1 MPEIYASHPDYGF
14 ARDFKG
20 YGEKGLEGLKW
31 PNKAK
36 IAIFPIYSF
45 TPGGERSVLSGD
57 GVAET
62 NLPEHPEEGRQNE
75 RNYDAEAEYEYG
87 LRIGF
92 WRLFKAV
99 EQQPEAVTR
108 CVEEGH
114 DIASHA
120 CRWVDHH
127 DWSIEREKAYIRKG
141 ITSLKGLTG
150 HAPRDWYYGRPSPH
164 SRSLIPQVCQ
174 TGPQQV
180 SNQLAVQHL
189 TACGRR
195 FIHLS

>member
-20 YGEKGLEGLKW
+20 YGLQLAQDK
-31 PNKAK
+31 
-36 IAIFPIYSF
+36 F
-45 TPGGERSVLSGD
+45 TLYA
-57 GVAET
+57 VA
-62 NLPEHPEEGRQNE
+62 
-75 RNYDAEAEYEYG
+75 
-87 LRIGF
+87 
-92 WRLFKAV
+92 KAV

-150 HAPRDWYYGRPSPH
+150 HAPRGWYYGRPSPH
-164 SRSLIPQVCQ
+164 SRSLISQVYQ
-174 TGPQQV
+174 TRLQQALHTPAV
-180 SNQLAVQHL
+180 NLPGLAIGLSLVAPRYHERHLLAVSQKFGEIFE
-189 TACGRR
+189 AEGGWKPRN
-195 FIHLS
+195 